1 MIRHSKNGP
10 RIPIRL
16 IISNEQGYSLVLE
29 LYREVPNP
37 RTGEIHLVSYGKR
50 MGSLHG
56 ALASAPHQTKD
67 FLQLKR
73 FQAQK
78 YSSTYVY
85 DYPVVFGQVL
95 EEVWRA
101 YGSSPPSSSS
111 PTQTSEGKGRDPDA
125 GKNLME
131 CKELCLNSAGEL
143 VHVDRPPC
151 LNKVY
156 LNPVLLIIYK

>member
-1 MIRHSKNGP
+1 M
-10 RIPIRL
+10 
-16 IISNEQGYSLVLE
+16 LE

-37 RTGEIHLVSYGKR
+37 LTGAIHLVSYGKR
-50 MGSLHG
+50 LGSLHG
-56 ALASAPHQTKD
+56 TLASAPHQTKD

-85 DYPVVFGQVL
+85 DYPVVLGQVL
-95 EEVWRA
+95 AEVW
-101 YGSSPPSSSS
+101 SSFDGCPSVSSSS
-111 PTQTSEGKGRDPDA
+111 HTLVEGKVRDPDA
-125 GKNLME
+125 GKKLLE

-151 LNKVY
+151 LNKVAR
-156 LNPVLLIIYK
+156 LLGLLTIY